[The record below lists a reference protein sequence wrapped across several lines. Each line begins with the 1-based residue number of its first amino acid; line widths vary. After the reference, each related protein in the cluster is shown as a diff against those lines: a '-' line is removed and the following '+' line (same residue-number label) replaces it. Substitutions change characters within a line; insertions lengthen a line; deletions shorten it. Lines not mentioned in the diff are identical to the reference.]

1 MKKKILLTLSY
12 ILVAAAAAM
21 VTLTLTMTMP
31 IRVSGKST
39 TSKLDELEALILE
52 RFIGEADR
60 TVMEDAAAE
69 AMVDSLGDR
78 WSYYIPASQY
88 QAHVEQMNN
97 AYVGIGI
104 TIQAAEDDSGFEVVK
119 VEPDGPAD
127 EAGVLAGDVITAI
140 EGQSAAGMSTSD
152 ARDLVRGEEGTQVKL
167 TLHRGEETFDLPVT
181 RKPSRRRLPQPG
193 CWTAESAL

>member
-39 TSKLDELEALILE
+39 TSKLDELEVLILE

-78 WSYYIPASQY
+78 WSY
-88 QAHVEQMNN
+88 
-97 AYVGIGI
+97 
-104 TIQAAEDDSGFEVVK
+104 
-119 VEPDGPAD
+119 
-127 EAGVLAGDVITAI
+127 
-140 EGQSAAGMSTSD
+140 
-152 ARDLVRGEEGTQVKL
+152 
-167 TLHRGEETFDLPVT
+167 
-181 RKPSRRRLPQPG
+181 
-193 CWTAESAL
+193 